1 MMNVM
6 DLNVTFRKDVRP
18 SDRKTVRKI
27 VEATGYFSGDETD
40 VAVELV
46 EERLTK
52 GEASGYHF
60 LFVEAEGAVI
70 GYACYGP
77 VPATLYSY
85 DIYWMAVYP
94 DFQGR
99 GLGRKLLAMCESL
112 IQGEGGRQIYM
123 DTSARAQYEP
133 TRRLYA
139 TRGYLQAA
147 YLPDYYAPGDAK
159 IIFVK
164 VIA

>member
-1 MMNVM
+1 M

-18 SDRKTVRKI
+18 SDRETVRKI
-27 VEATGYFSGDETD
+27 VEATGYFSGDETTM
-40 VAVELV
+40 AVELV
-46 EERLTK
+46 EERLK
-52 GEASGYHF
+52 LGDASGYHF
-60 LFVEAEGAVI
+60 LFAEAEGAVI
-70 GYACYGP
+70 GYAVYGP
-77 VPATLYSY
+77 CPATLHSY

-112 IQGEGGRQIYM
+112 IQEQGGRQIYM
-123 DTSARAQYEP
+123 DTSGRAQYEP
-133 TRRLYA
+133 TRRLYVA
-139 TRGYLQAA
+139 LDYLQAA

-159 IIFVK
+159 ITYVK

>member
-1 MMNVM
+1 M
-6 DLNVTFRKDVRP
+6 DLKNITFRQNVRP
-18 SDRKTVRKI
+18 SDRTAVRKI
-27 VEATGYFSGDETD
+27 VEATGFFSGAETAM
-40 VAVELV
+40 AVELV
-46 EERLTK
+46 QERLTM

-60 LFVEAEGAVI
+60 LFAEAEGAVI

-77 VPATLYSY
+77 VPATLHSY

-112 IQGEGGRQIYM
+112 IQEKGGRQIYM

-133 TRRLYA
+133 TRRLYVA
-139 TRGYLQAA
+139 RGYLQAA

-159 IIFVK
+159 ITYVK

>member
-1 MMNVM
+1 M
-6 DLNVTFRKDVRP
+6 DLKLAIRKDVRP
-18 SDRKTVRKI
+18 EDQATVRKI

-46 EERLTK
+46 EERLAK
-52 GEASGYHF
+52 GDASGYHF
-60 LFVEAEGAVI
+60 LFAEVAGAVI
-70 GYACYGP
+70 GYAVYGP
-77 VPATLYSY
+77 VPATRYSY

-99 GLGRKLLAMCESL
+99 GIGGKLLATCESL
-112 IQGEGGRQIYM
+112 IQRAGGRQIYM

-133 TRRLYA
+133 TRRLYE
-139 TRGYLQAA
+139 TRGYRQAA
-147 YLPDYYAPGDAK
+147 YLSDYYAPGDAK
-159 IIFVK
+159 IIYEK

>member
-1 MMNVM
+1 M
-6 DLNVTFRKDVRP
+6 DLNATFRQDVRP
-18 SDRKTVRKI
+18 SDRVAVRNI
-27 VEATGYFSGDETD
+27 VEATGFFSSDETAI
-40 VAVELV
+40 AVELV
-46 EERLTK
+46 EERLAL

-60 LFVEAEGAVI
+60 VFAELEGTVI

-77 VPATLYSY
+77 VPATRYSY

-99 GLGRKLLAMCESL
+99 GMGRELLAMCESL

-123 DTSARAQYEP
+123 DTSSRIQYEP
-133 TRRLYA
+133 TRRFNEA
-139 TRGYLQAA
+139 RGYRQAA
-147 YLPDYYAPGDAK
+147 YLPDYYSPGEAK
-159 IIFVK
+159 ISYVK